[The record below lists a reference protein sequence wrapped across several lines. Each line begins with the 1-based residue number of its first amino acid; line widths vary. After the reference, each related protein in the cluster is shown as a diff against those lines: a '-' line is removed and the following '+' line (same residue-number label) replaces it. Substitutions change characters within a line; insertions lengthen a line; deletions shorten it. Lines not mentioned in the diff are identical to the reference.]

1 MYEYEMHLPPIKK
14 EGKQCELRGKI
25 YKLASVIKVHLGA
38 IKAQGLSASL
48 GQKRAHLMKRTL
60 GTLFEAF

>member
-14 EGKQCELRGKI
+14 EGNQCEIRGKI
-25 YKLASVIKVHLGA
+25 YKLASVIKVHLVA

-48 GQKRAHLMKRTL
+48 G
-60 GTLFEAF
+60 

>member
-14 EGKQCELRGKI
+14 EGKQCEIRGKI

-48 GQKRAHLMKRTL
+48 G
-60 GTLFEAF
+60 